1 MHPSLIGIFYY
12 LPLGGAGGG
21 GGTQY
26 NGLYREAPP
35 ERGTFFRLQVY
46 EREGI
51 LLVEVCESVGSSVIS
66 VRKKAQKGS
75 QIYSKAVKKSRKRSG
90 FVIYSYFKF
99 SAFTMVKRDAKF

>member
-46 EREGI
+46 KREGI
-51 LLVEVCESVGSSVIS
+51 LLVEVCESVGLSVIS

-99 SAFTMVKRDAKF
+99 SAFTLVKRDAKF